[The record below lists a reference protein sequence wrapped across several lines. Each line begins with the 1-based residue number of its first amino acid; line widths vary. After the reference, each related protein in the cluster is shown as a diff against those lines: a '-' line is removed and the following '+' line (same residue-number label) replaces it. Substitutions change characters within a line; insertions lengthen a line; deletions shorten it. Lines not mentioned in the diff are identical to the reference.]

1 MFLSKSARMVLLCLC
16 TISTLYAQQ
25 TTITGRVTDAA
36 FGKPIPG
43 VTVRVSNTNRGA
55 ITDVDGHYSLMLPA
69 GSNQLTFSFTG
80 YKTQKA
86 TVTGNTLNMTLEE
99 DFARLDEVVVT
110 GLATSIKRSNL
121 ANAVATLSAKD
132 LSGTAPAQTFD
143 AALSGKIPGALISA
157 NSGAPGGGISVKV
170 RGITSVFGNAQP
182 LYVVD
187 GIFMNNASV
196 PAGLNDVTG
205 AATAGN
211 PNNQDNPSSRIAD
224 LNPADIEN
232 IEILKGASAAALYG
246 SKAAAGVI
254 LITTKRGK
262 TGRTNISINQETGFV
277 KVRHLLGQRVFTAE
291 TAADLAG
298 AADNPDPDV
307 QAARNTNR
315 QRFLDAQSAG
325 KIYDYEKELFGQTGL
340 LLNTNLSL
348 SGGSERT
355 TFYFAANRRS
365 EDGIVKG
372 TGYLNSSLRLN
383 VDHRINDRIS
393 VGFTTNYINSSA
405 DRGLT
410 NNDNNGVSF
419 GVALSTTPGFAELHK
434 DNLGN
439 YPRNPYAASNPLET
453 RDKMINN
460 ETTNRFVT
468 GVKLDARL
476 LQSDKSTTRFVA
488 NGGVDYYNLKTV
500 AVFPRSLQFMENTLG
515 GASIQG
521 NTNNINTNL
530 AGYLVNNF
538 TPSAKASFTTTV
550 GATLETGNFD
560 NILISATQLIGT
572 QTNVDQAGA
581 ANPRQFRQKYRDNGI
596 FAQEEITL
604 LDAVTATGGIRFDR
618 STNNGDFKK
627 YYLYPKG
634 SLSWNLAKMDFW
646 KVKTINSF
654 KVRAAYGQSGNV
666 SPYGSKFTAMVISNT
681 GGLPGSLVDNQLGNT
696 SIKPEKQTE
705 LEAGVDIS
713 ILDGRVNL
721 EATYYNKKIFDLLLR
736 RLPPGST
743 GFVAEWVNAGDL
755 RNRGIELGL
764 SLLPINTKNVRW
776 TSNINWWRNRS
787 QVTRLSIPAF
797 ALGAFGNS
805 LGTFY
810 IEQGQPA
817 TQIKGTIPDPQDDT
831 KNVFVTL
838 GNSEPDF
845 QMSFFNEV
853 QLFTNL
859 SMRVLLHWKKGG
871 DNINLTRLLTDGG
884 GTSPDWDADAN
895 GNGVKDGAERGA
907 AGSAA
912 LFVQDASYVRIRE
925 IGLYYNFPIKNNPFL
940 RNVRVG
946 VSANNWFTWTHYV
959 SYDPEVSNFGSNTI
973 NTSIS
978 RGSNGVSSGVD
989 VMPFPASK
997 RMSFHVGI
1005 DF

>member
-1 MFLSKSARMVLLCLC
+1 MLLSKSTLIVLLCLC
-16 TISTLYAQQ
+16 STCMLYAQQ
-25 TTITGRVTDAA
+25 TVTGRVTDATQ
-36 FGKPIPG
+36 GKAVPG
-43 VTVRVSNTNRGA
+43 VTVRVENTNRGT
-55 ITDVDGHYSLMLPA
+55 ITDADGHYTLTLPP
-69 GSNQLTFSFTG
+69 GSNRLTFSFTG
-80 YKTQKA
+80 YKTR
-86 TVTGNTLNMTLEE
+86 TVPVTGSSLNITMEE

-110 GLATSIKRSNL
+110 GLATSVKRSNL
-121 ANAVATLSAKD
+121 ANAVATISAKE

-143 AALSGKIPGALISA
+143 AALSGKIPGALVSA
-157 NSGAPGGGISVKV
+157 NSGAPGGGISVKM
-170 RGITSVFGNAQP
+170 RGITSIFGNSQP

-224 LNPADIEN
+224 LNPSDIES

-246 SKAAAGVI
+246 SKAAAGVV

-262 TGRTNISINQETGFV
+262 SGRTNISINQETGFV
-277 KVRHLLGQRVFTAE
+277 KVRRLLGQRVFTAE

-307 QAARNTNR
+307 QAARNAYR
-315 QRFLDAQSAG
+315 QRFLDAQAAG
-325 KIYDYEKELFGQTGL
+325 KIYDYEKELFGETGL
-340 LLNTNLSL
+340 LLNTNLSV

-355 TFYFAANRRS
+355 TFYFAANRRA

-383 VDHRINDRIS
+383 IDHRINDRIT
-393 VGFTTNYINSSA
+393 VGISTNYINASA

-410 NNDNNGVSF
+410 NNDNNGVTF
-419 GVALSTTPGFAELHK
+419 GVALSSTPGFAELHR
-434 DNLGN
+434 DEMGN

-460 ETTNRFVT
+460 EATNRFVT

-476 LQSDKSTTRFVA
+476 QQSDKSTTRFVG
-488 NGGVDYYNLKTV
+488 NGGVDYYNLKTM

-538 TPSAKASFTTTV
+538 TPSSKASFTTTV

-560 NILISATQLIGT
+560 NILVSATQLIGT

-581 ANPRQFRQKYRDNGI
+581 SNPRQFRQKYRDNGI
-596 FAQEEITL
+596 FAQEEVNL

-618 STNNGDFKK
+618 STNNGDYKK
-627 YYLYPKG
+627 YYVYPKG
-634 SLSWNLAKMDFW
+634 SISWNLAKMDFW
-646 KVKTINSF
+646 KFSTINSF
-654 KVRAAYGQSGNV
+654 KLRAAYGQSGNV
-666 SPYGSKFTAMVISNT
+666 SPYGSKFTALVISNT

-696 SIKPEKQTE
+696 TIKPEKQTE
-705 LEAGVDIS
+705 LEAGLDIS

-776 TSNINWWRNRS
+776 SSNINWWRNRS
-787 QVTRLSIPAF
+787 AVTRL
-797 ALGAFGNS
+797 
-805 LGTFY
+805 
-810 IEQGQPA
+810 
-817 TQIKGTIPDPQDDT
+817 
-831 KNVFVTL
+831 
-838 GNSEPDF
+838 
-845 QMSFFNEV
+845 
-853 QLFTNL
+853 
-859 SMRVLLHWKKGG
+859 
-871 DNINLTRLLTDGG
+871 
-884 GTSPDWDADAN
+884 
-895 GNGVKDGAERGA
+895 
-907 AGSAA
+907 
-912 LFVQDASYVRIRE
+912 
-925 IGLYYNFPIKNNPFL
+925 
-940 RNVRVG
+940 
-946 VSANNWFTWTHYV
+946 
-959 SYDPEVSNFGSNTI
+959 
-973 NTSIS
+973 
-978 RGSNGVSSGVD
+978 
-989 VMPFPASK
+989 
-997 RMSFHVGI
+997 
-1005 DF
+1005 